1 MTDAIDAAVRL
12 FERVHGGQPAGLWQ
26 SPGRVNLIG
35 EHTDY
40 NDGLVLP
47 IALPQR
53 TYAAVRPRPDR
64 WLRLASDGQPAVTEI
79 ELDRIAPGR
88 PDDWARYPAG
98 VLWAL
103 ARAGHPVTGLDVAI
117 ASDVPIGAGLS
128 SSAALEGAVA
138 AAVSDL
144 SQLGLLADDEG
155 RRQLAALC
163 QLAENEI
170 ALAPTGGMD
179 QAASL
184 RAQAGHAL
192 NLDCS
197 DGSVRQVPFDL
208 TAAGLVLLVVDTGAS
223 HALGDGQYGS
233 RRADCEQ
240 AATQLG
246 LHSLRALDPGDLE
259 HALGQLSHQRL
270 RQRTRHVVTEIE
282 RVRQAVAAL
291 EKGDF
296 VTLGRLFTASHASLR
311 DDYEVSAPEL
321 DTVVETALAG
331 GALGARMTGGG
342 FGGSAIALVPTAALA
357 DLRPAIVQAFV
368 SAGHTSQPA
377 FIEAVAAGPGG
388 AVPATAAQG

>member
-1 MTDAIDAAVRL
+1 MTDAISRAVRL
-12 FERVHGGQPAGLWQ
+12 FERVYGGQPAGLWQ

-53 TYAAVRPRPDR
+53 TYAAVRPRGDR
-64 WLRLASDGQPAVTEI
+64 LLRLVSDGQPGVTEI
-79 ELDRIAPGR
+79 ELDLIAPGR

-103 ARAGHPVTGLDVAI
+103 NRAGHPVTGCDIAI

-128 SSAALEGAVA
+128 SSAAIEGAVG

-144 SQLGLLADDEG
+144 SGLGLLADDEG
-155 RRQLAALC
+155 RRQLAELC

-184 RAQAGHAL
+184 RSRAGHAL
-192 NLDCS
+192 NLDCA

-246 LHSLRALDPGDLE
+246 LPSLRALAPRDLE
-259 HALGQLSHQRL
+259 HALGDLSHQRL

-282 RVRQAVAAL
+282 RVRQAVVAL
-291 EKGDF
+291 EKADF
-296 VTLGRLFTASHASLR
+296 VALGHLFTASHASLR

-342 FGGSAIALVPTAALA
+342 FGGSAIALVPTAAVA
-357 DLRPAIVQAFV
+357 DLRQAVDQAFV
-368 SAGHTSQPA
+368 AAGYASRPA
-377 FIEAVAAGPGG
+377 FIEAVASGPGG
-388 AVPATAAQG
+388 PAAWTTA